1 MNYPLHCTVT
11 YNNLL
16 GRLYRGMRAVAE
28 DALPSRI
35 CLRGGCHKCHI
46 SHIGNEKLKKSTFY
60 STFRAFFK
68 EIENYTPYLYGLNQC
83 FGK

>member
-28 DALPSRI
+28 DASNI
-35 CLRGGCHKCHI
+35 YTWISSATYSIGGKYFA
-46 SHIGNEKLKKSTFY
+46 GDVMEML
-60 STFRAFFK
+60 
-68 EIENYTPYLYGLNQC
+68 
-83 FGK
+83 

>member
-35 CLRGGCHKCHI
+35 CLRGGCQKCHI
-46 SHIGNEKLKKSTFY
+46 SHIEMKNLKNTPLFPPLDAFSEK
-60 STFRAFFK
+60 
-68 EIENYTPYLYGLNQC
+68 
-83 FGK
+83 

>member
-35 CLRGGCHKCHI
+35 CPVCPVCPVEGFQNENSKKCPFKCPFYTL
-46 SHIGNEKLKKSTFY
+46 STCTGKWKLIKKGTD
-60 STFRAFFK
+60 
-68 EIENYTPYLYGLNQC
+68 GV
-83 FGK
+83 